1 MKPKEPLFAV
11 LLTFVFPG
19 LGQMYSGKIKRGLVF
34 LGIYAGMCLFGW
46 SIFLYFIN
54 PQTRINAIVAIVFA
68 AVALLPSI
76 WGIFI
81 IFDAYKCSKI
91 FNKDNSLARH
101 ITLAKR
107 VLLIVG
113 IIIVFWLRPGE
124 ALISNY
130 IPKVQ
135 TYRIPSG
142 SMRPMLQAGDR
153 LLADK
158 AIYEKSEPQRG
169 DIIVFKY
176 PQDPNR
182 DFVERLIAFGG
193 ETLEI
198 REGNIY
204 VDGQLAN
211 DPRIK
216 NRFYYN
222 RGDYGQAGSPVKVP
236 EGYYYV
242 LGDDSASS
250 HDSRFWGF
258 VPQENLVGK
267 IYKIYWPLDRSGPV
281 E

>member
-1 MKPKEPLFAV
+1 
-11 LLTFVFPG
+11 
-19 LGQMYSGKIKRGLVF
+19 
-34 LGIYAGMCLFGW
+34 
-46 SIFLYFIN
+46 
-54 PQTRINAIVAIVFA
+54 
-68 AVALLPSI
+68 
-76 WGIFI
+76 
-81 IFDAYKCSKI
+81 
-91 FNKDNSLARH
+91 
-101 ITLAKR
+101 
-107 VLLIVG
+107 
-113 IIIVFWLRPGE
+113 
-124 ALISNY
+124 
-130 IPKVQ
+130 
-135 TYRIPSG
+135 
-142 SMRPMLQAGDR
+142 MLQAGDR

-158 AIYEKSEPQRG
+158 AIYKKSEPQRG

-176 PQDPNR
+176 PLDPKR

-204 VDGQLAN
+204 IDGQLAN

-216 NRFYYN
+216 DRFYYN

-258 VPQENLVGK
+258 VSQENLVGK
-267 IYKIYWPLDRSGPV
+267 IYKIYWPLDRSGQV